1 VTSMLPVALQ
11 TATAETIPDIWSY
24 AAGNPLYTV
33 FIAVFVALGAL
44 LITIIVFRWYDRS
57 HEHAAENQLLNQM
70 IQDMIAHRQ
79 EELQFNAAIVRQ
91 INATAAVLEQVAVTQ
106 AVVNALLAGE
116 GGVRIAETAKAL
128 TQGVVGGQN
137 AQQK

>member
-1 VTSMLPVALQ
+1 MLPIALQ

-44 LITIIVFRWYDRS
+44 LITVIVFRWYDRS
-57 HEHAAENQLLNQM
+57 HEHATENALNNQM

-79 EELQFNAAIVRQ
+79 MELQLNAAIVRQ
-91 INATAAVLEQVAVTQ
+91 INAVAAVEEQLAVTQ

-116 GGVRIAETAKAL
+116 GGVRIAETAKEL
-128 TQGVVGGQN
+128 TQSVVNQGGQG

>member
-1 VTSMLPVALQ
+1 MLPILLQ

-33 FIAVFVALGAL
+33 FLAMFVALGAL
-44 LITIIVFRWYDRS
+44 LITVIVFRWYDRS
-57 HEHAAENQLLNQM
+57 HEHANENALLNQM
-70 IQDMIAHRQ
+70 IQDMIARRQ
-79 EELQFNAAIVRQ
+79 EELQFNAAMVRQ
-91 INATAAVLEQVAVTQ
+91 INAVAAVEEQLAVTQ

-128 TQGVVGGQN
+128 TQGVVGNQGGQN

>member
-1 VTSMLPVALQ
+1 MLPILLQ

-33 FIAVFVALGAL
+33 FLAVFVLLGAL
-44 LITIIVFRWYDRS
+44 VIAIIVFRWYERT
-57 HEHAAENQLLNQM
+57 HEHATENMFNNQM
-70 IQDMIAHRQ
+70 VQDMIAHRQ
-79 EELQFNAAIVRQ
+79 MELQLNAAIVRQ
-91 INATAAVLEQVAVTQ
+91 INAVAAVEEQLAVSQ

-116 GGVRIAETAKAL
+116 GGVRIAETAKEL

-137 AQQK
+137 TQQKS

>member
-1 VTSMLPVALQ
+1 MLPILLQ

-33 FIAVFVALGAL
+33 FIAIFVALGAL
-44 LITIIVFRWYDRS
+44 LITIIVFRWYDRT
-57 HEHAAENQLLNQM
+57 HEHAIENALNNQM

-79 EELQFNAAIVRQ
+79 EELQFNAAVVRQ

-116 GGVRIAETAKAL
+116 GGVRIAETAKEL
-128 TQGVVGGQN
+128 TQSVVNQGGQS

>member
-1 VTSMLPVALQ
+1 MLPVALV
-11 TATAETIPDIWSY
+11 TETIPDIWSY

-33 FIAVFVALGAL
+33 FLAVFVILGAL
-44 LITIIVFRWYDRS
+44 VVTVIVFRWYDRT
-57 HEHAAENQLLNQM
+57 HEHATENMFNNQM
-70 IQDMIAHRQ
+70 VQDMIARRQ

-91 INATAAVLEQVAVTQ
+91 INAVAAVDEQLATTL

-128 TQGVVGGQN
+128 TQSVVNQGGQN

>member
-1 VTSMLPVALQ
+1 MLPILLQ
-11 TATAETIPDIWSY
+11 AAAAETIPDIWSY

-57 HEHAAENQLLNQM
+57 HEHATENAFNNQM

-79 EELQFNAAIVRQ
+79 MELQLNAAIVRQ
-91 INATAAVLEQVAVTQ
+91 INAVAAVEEQLAVTQ

-116 GGVRIAETAKAL
+116 GGVRIAETAKEL
-128 TQGVVGGQN
+128 TQGVVGQGGQN
-137 AQQK
+137 TQQK

>member
-1 VTSMLPVALQ
+1 MLPILLQ
-11 TATAETIPDIWSY
+11 AAAAETIPDIWSY
-24 AAGNPLYTV
+24 AAGNPLYTI
-33 FIAVFVALGAL
+33 FLAVFVALGAI
-44 LITIIVFRWYDRS
+44 LITVIVFRWYDRS
-57 HEHAAENQLLNQM
+57 HEHAAENAFNNQM
-70 IQDMIAHRQ
+70 IQDMIARRQ

-91 INATAAVLEQVAVTQ
+91 INAVAAVDEQLAVTL

-128 TQGVVGGQN
+128 TQGVVGSQGGQN

>member
-1 VTSMLPVALQ
+1 MLPVALQ

-44 LITIIVFRWYDRS
+44 LITVIVFRWYDRS
-57 HEHAAENQLLNQM
+57 HEHANENALLNQM

-79 EELQFNAAIVRQ
+79 EQMEFNAAIVRQ

-116 GGVRIAETAKAL
+116 GGVRIAETAKEL
-128 TQGVVGGQN
+128 TQSVVNQGGQG